1 MLLWATQVRKVTKK
15 YRFSHLSLHDRI
27 KIITFATE
35 KNDFVMDKNLFI
47 GREYE
52 IRQLEKYR
60 SSKESE
66 FIIIYGRRR
75 VGKTFLVKEFFD
87 DTYDFKVTG
96 LYKKS
101 RKMQLKN
108 FYLALQEYGSTV
120 KKVPEDWLEAFAEL
134 KKLLKGIKEDRK
146 KIVFIDELPW
156 LDTRQSEF
164 LAAFEGFWN
173 GWGAQQNDLMIIV
186 CGSATTWITNK
197 ILSDKGGLFNRAA
210 RRLYL
215 MPFTLQETERYL
227 VSRGIHWSR
236 YDIVECYMAMGGI
249 PYYLKL
255 LDNELSYIANIDT
268 IFFKRNGPLWDE
280 FDHLY
285 GTLFGASKAYM
296 KIIEALSAK
305 KAGLTRK
312 EIIRETKLEDNGLL
326 TEMLKNL
333 KDSLFVRS
341 YNTFGYGE
349 KNVVYQLA
357 DYFTLFYL
365 RFIKGR
371 QNPDEHFWT
380 HFLDN
385 PAKSNWAGQTFEQ
398 VCKDHI
404 AQVKASIG
412 ISALLTDISSWRGE
426 SESGKAQI
434 DLIIDRRD
442 RTINICEIKFS
453 VGEFTID
460 RDYEERLR
468 NKMEVF
474 REATKTKKALQLVM
488 ITTYGVRHN
497 AHSNI
502 VQSQVLMDDLFA

>member
-1 MLLWATQVRKVTKK
+1 MRKWGEK
-15 YRFSHLSLHDRI
+15 YKFPHSSLFFEKIVLSLQ
-27 KIITFATE
+27 AE
-35 KNDFVMDKNLFI
+35 KTLIMDKNLFI

-60 SSKESE
+60 NSKESE

-96 LYKKS
+96 LYKKPK
-101 RKMQLKN
+101 KMQLKN
-108 FYLALQEYGSTV
+108 FYLALQEYGASI
-120 KKVPEDWLEAFAEL
+120 KKAPEDWLEAFAEL
-134 KKLLKGIKEDRK
+134 KKLLKGIKENRK

-156 LDTRQSEF
+156 MDTRQSEF
-164 LAAFEGFWN
+164 LAAFEAFWN
-173 GWGAQQNDLMIIV
+173 GWGAQQNDLMLIV

-215 MPFTLQETERYL
+215 MPFTLRETEKYL
-227 VSRGIHWSR
+227 VSRGIRWSR
-236 YDIVECYMAMGGI
+236 YDIVECYMTMGGI

-255 LDNELSYIANIDT
+255 LDNEQSYLANIDT

-285 GTLFGASKAYM
+285 ETLFGSAKGYL
-296 KIIEALSAK
+296 KIIEALSTK
-305 KAGLTRK
+305 KSGLTRK
-312 EIIRETKLEDNGLL
+312 EIIQATKLEDNGLL

-333 KDSLFVRS
+333 KNSLFVRA

-357 DYFTLFYL
+357 DYFTLFYMQ
-365 RFIKGR
+365 FVKGK
-371 QNPDEHFWT
+371 QNPDEHLWT
-380 HFLDN
+380 HYLDH
-385 PAKSNWAGQTFEQ
+385 PAKHNWAGQTFEQ
-398 VCKDHI
+398 VCNDHI
-404 AQVKASIG
+404 ALVKKAIG
-412 ISALLTDISSWRGE
+412 ISALPTDISSWQGV

-442 RTINICEIKFS
+442 RTTNICEIKFS

-460 RDYEERLR
+460 QDYETKLR
-468 NKMEVF
+468 KRMQVF
-474 REATKTKKALQLVM
+474 REATKSKKALQLVM
-488 ITTYGVRHN
+488 ITTYGVRQN
-497 AHSNI
+497 AHSGI
-502 VQSQVLMDDLFA
+502 VQSQVRMDDLFAVSE

>member
-1 MLLWATQVRKVTKK
+1 MA
-15 YRFSHLSLHDRI
+15 
-27 KIITFATE
+27 KIRL
-35 KNDFVMDKNLFI
+35 DMDKNLFI

-60 SSKESE
+60 DSKESE
-66 FIIIYGRRR
+66 FIIVYGRRR

-96 LYKKS
+96 LYKKPK
-101 RKMQLKN
+101 KMQLKN
-108 FYLALQEYGSTV
+108 FYLALLEYGSTI
-120 KKVPEDWLEAFAEL
+120 KKVPGDWLEAFAEL

-146 KIVFIDELPW
+146 KIIFIDELPW
-156 LDTRQSEF
+156 LDTRQSDF
-164 LAAFEGFWN
+164 LSAFEGFWN
-173 GWGAQQNDLMIIV
+173 GWGAQQNDLMLVV

-227 VSRGIHWSR
+227 LSRGIHWSR
-236 YDIVECYMAMGGI
+236 YDIVECYMTMGGI

-255 LDNELSYIANIDT
+255 LDNELSYLANIDA
-268 IFFKRNGPLWDE
+268 IFFKRNGALWDE

-285 GTLFGASKAYM
+285 ETLFGASKAYM
-296 KIIEALSAK
+296 KIIEALSTRK
-305 KAGLTRK
+305 SGLTRN
-312 EIIRETKLEDNGLL
+312 EIIRVAKLEDNGLL

-333 KDSLFVRS
+333 KDSLFVRA

-365 RFIKGR
+365 RFMKGK

-380 HFLDN
+380 HYLDN
-385 PAKSNWAGQTFEQ
+385 PAKSSWAGQTFEQ

-404 AQVKASIG
+404 MQIKKAIG
-412 ISALLTDISSWRGE
+412 ISALLTDISSWHGE

-453 VGEFTID
+453 VEEFSID
-460 RDYEERLR
+460 QDYEQRLR
-468 NKMEVF
+468 KKMQVF
-474 REATKTKKALQLVM
+474 REATKSSKALQLIM
-488 ITTYGVRHN
+488 ITTYGVRRN
-497 AHSNI
+497 TYSGI
-502 VQSQVLMDDLFA
+502 VQSQVRMDHLFDSSESEY

>member
-1 MLLWATQVRKVTKK
+1 
-15 YRFSHLSLHDRI
+15 
-27 KIITFATE
+27 
-35 KNDFVMDKNLFI
+35 MDKNLFI

-60 SSKESE
+60 KSKESE
-66 FIIIYGRRR
+66 FVIVYGRRR

-101 RKMQLKN
+101 KKTQLKN
-108 FYLALQEYGSTV
+108 FYLALLEYGADV
-120 KKVPEDWLEAFAEL
+120 KKVPADWLEAFAEL
-134 KKLLKGIKEDRK
+134 KKLLKSIKEKRK

-164 LAAFEGFWN
+164 LAAFESFWN
-173 GWGAQQNDLMIIV
+173 GWGAQQNDIMLVV
-186 CGSATTWITNK
+186 CGSATTWINKK

-210 RRLYL
+210 RRIYL

-227 VSRGIHWSR
+227 VSRGIRWSR
-236 YDIVECYMAMGGI
+236 YDIVECYMTMGGI

-255 LDNELSYIANIDT
+255 LDNELSYLANIDAV
-268 IFFKRNGPLWDE
+268 FFKRKGPLWDE

-285 GTLFGASKAYM
+285 ETLFGTAKGYL
-296 KIIEALSAK
+296 KIIEALATK
-305 KAGLTRK
+305 KSGLTRK
-312 EIIRETKLEDNGLL
+312 EVIDETHLEDNGLL

-333 KDSLFVRS
+333 SDSQFVRT
-341 YNTFGYGE
+341 YNTFGYNE
-349 KNVVYQLA
+349 KNVVYQLS

-365 RFIKGR
+365 RFMKGK

-380 HFLDN
+380 HYLDN
-385 PAKSNWAGQTFEQ
+385 PAKSSWAGQTFEQ

-404 AQVKASIG
+404 NQVKKAIG
-412 ISALLTDISSWRGE
+412 ISALLTDVSSWKGA

-442 RTINICEIKFS
+442 RTTNICEIKFS
-453 VGEFTID
+453 MGEFVID
-460 RDYEERLR
+460 KDYENKLR
-468 NKMEVF
+468 KKMQVF
-474 REATKTKKALQLVM
+474 REVTNSRKALQLVM
-488 ITTYGVRHN
+488 ITTYGVRQN
-497 AHSNI
+497 AHSGI
-502 VQSQVLMDDLFA
+502 MQSQVRMDDLFASV

>member
-1 MLLWATQVRKVTKK
+1 
-15 YRFSHLSLHDRI
+15 
-27 KIITFATE
+27 
-35 KNDFVMDKNLFI
+35 MDKNLFI

-60 SSKESE
+60 NSKESE
-66 FIIIYGRRR
+66 FVIVYGRRR
-75 VGKTFLVKEFFD
+75 VGKTFLIKEFFD
-87 DTYDFKVTG
+87 DTYDFHVSG

-101 RKMQLKN
+101 KKMQLKN
-108 FYLALQEYGSTV
+108 FFLALQEYGANI
-120 KKVPEDWLEAFAEL
+120 KKIPQDWLEAFTEL
-134 KKLLKGIKEDRK
+134 KKLLKSIKENRK

-156 LDTRQSEF
+156 MDTRQSDF
-164 LAAFEGFWN
+164 LAAFEAFWN
-173 GWGAQQNDLMIIV
+173 GWGAQQNDIMLIV

-227 VSRGIHWSR
+227 VSRGIRWSR
-236 YDIVECYMAMGGI
+236 YDIVECYMTMGGI

-255 LDNELSYIANIDT
+255 LDNELSYLANIDS
-268 IFFKRNGPLWDE
+268 IFFKPNGPLWDE

-285 GTLFGASKAYM
+285 ETLFGTSKGYL
-296 KIIEALSAK
+296 KIIEALAAK
-305 KAGLTRK
+305 KSGLTRK
-312 EIIRETKLEDNGLL
+312 EIIHQTKLEDNGLL

-333 KDSLFVRS
+333 KDSRFVRA

-349 KNVVYQLA
+349 KNIVYQLS

-365 RFIKGR
+365 RFMKGK

-380 HFLDN
+380 HYLDN
-385 PAKSNWAGQTFEQ
+385 PAKSSWAGQTFEI

-404 AQVKASIG
+404 AQVKKAIG
-412 ISALLTDISSWRGE
+412 ISALLTEISSWQGT

-442 RTINICEIKFS
+442 RITNICEIKFS
-453 VGEFTID
+453 VDEFSINKE
-460 RDYEERLR
+460 YEEKLK
-468 NKMEVF
+468 NKLQVF
-474 REATKTKKALQLVM
+474 REATQSRKALQLVM
-488 ITTYGVRHN
+488 ITTYGVRQN
-497 AHSNI
+497 AHSGI
-502 VQSQVLMDDLFA
+502 VQSQVKMEDLFRSEEE

>member
-1 MLLWATQVRKVTKK
+1 MYLCGRKGDV
-15 YRFSHLSLHDRI
+15 I
-27 KIITFATE
+27 
-35 KNDFVMDKNLFI
+35 MDKNLFI

-52 IRQLEKYR
+52 IHQLEKYR
-60 SSKESE
+60 NSKESE
-66 FIIIYGRRR
+66 FIIVYGRRR
-75 VGKTFLVKEFFD
+75 VGKTFLIKEFFD
-87 DTYDFKVTG
+87 DKYDFKVTG
-96 LYKKS
+96 LYKKPK
-101 RKMQLKN
+101 KMQLKN
-108 FYLALQEYGSTV
+108 FYLALQEYGAST
-120 KKVPEDWLEAFAEL
+120 KKIPEDWLEAFTEL
-134 KKLLKGIKEDRK
+134 KKLLKGIKDDRK
-146 KIVFIDELPW
+146 KIIFIDELPW

-164 LAAFEGFWN
+164 LAAFETFWN
-173 GWGAQQNDLMIIV
+173 GWGAQQNDLMLIV

-197 ILSDKGGLFNRAA
+197 LLFDKGGLFNRAA

-215 MPFTLQETERYL
+215 MPFTLQETEKYL
-227 VSRGIHWSR
+227 TSRGIHWSR
-236 YDIVECYMAMGGI
+236 YDIVECYMTMGGI

-255 LDNELSYIANIDT
+255 LDNSLSYLANIDT

-285 GTLFGASKAYM
+285 ETLFGASKAYL
-296 KIIEALSAK
+296 KIIEALASK
-305 KAGLTRK
+305 KSGLTRK
-312 EIIRETKLEDNGLL
+312 EILDETKMEDNGLL

-333 KDSLFVRS
+333 KDSQFARA

-365 RFIKGR
+365 RFIKGK

-404 AQVKASIG
+404 SQIKKAMG

-434 DLIIDRRD
+434 DLVIDRRD
-442 RTINICEIKFS
+442 RTTNLCEIKFS
-453 VGEFTID
+453 VSEFAID
-460 RDYEERLR
+460 QDYEDKLR
-468 NKMEVF
+468 KKIQVF
-474 REATKTKKALQLVM
+474 REANKSRKALQLVM
-488 ITTYGVRHN
+488 ITTYGVKQN
-497 AHSNI
+497 AHSGI
-502 VQSQVLMDDLFA
+502 VRSQVKMDDLFISPE

>member
-1 MLLWATQVRKVTKK
+1 
-15 YRFSHLSLHDRI
+15 
-27 KIITFATE
+27 
-35 KNDFVMDKNLFI
+35 MDKNLFI

-60 SSKESE
+60 NSKESE
-66 FIIIYGRRR
+66 FVIVYGRRR

-96 LYKKS
+96 LYKKP
-101 RKMQLKN
+101 KKTQLKN
-108 FYLALQEYGSTV
+108 FYLALLEYGSSV
-120 KKVPEDWLEAFAEL
+120 KKIPSDWLEAFAEL
-134 KKLLKGIKEDRK
+134 KKLIKGSQENRK
-146 KIVFIDELPW
+146 KIIFIDELPW
-156 LDTRQSEF
+156 LDTRQSDF

-173 GWGAQQNDLMIIV
+173 DWGAQQNDLMLVV

-227 VSRGIHWSR
+227 QSRGIRWSR
-236 YDIVECYMAMGGI
+236 YDIVECYMTMGGI

-255 LDNELSYIANIDT
+255 LDNELSYLANIDT
-268 IFFKRNGPLWDE
+268 IFFKRNGSLWDE

-285 GTLFGASKAYM
+285 DTLFGNSKGYL
-296 KIIEALSAK
+296 KIIEALSTK
-305 KAGLTRK
+305 KSGLTRN
-312 EIIRETKLEDNGLL
+312 EIIKEAKVEDNGLL

-333 KDSLFVRS
+333 KDSLFVRA
-341 YNTFGYGE
+341 YNTFGYDE
-349 KNVVYQLA
+349 KNVVYQLS

-365 RFIKGR
+365 RFMKGR

-385 PAKSNWAGQTFEQ
+385 PAKSSWAGQTFEQ

-404 AQVKASIG
+404 TQVKKAIG
-412 ISALLTDISSWRGE
+412 ISALLTDISSWHGATDR
-426 SESGKAQI
+426 GKAQI

-442 RTINICEIKFS
+442 RTTNICEIKFS
-453 VGEFTID
+453 VGEFVINQ
-460 RDYEERLR
+460 DYETKLR
-468 NKMEVF
+468 QKMEVF
-474 REATKTKKALQLVM
+474 REATKSKKALQLVM
-488 ITTYGVRHN
+488 ITTYGVRQN
-497 AHSNI
+497 AHSGI
-502 VQSQVLMDDLFA
+502 MQSQVRMDDLFALVE

>member
-1 MLLWATQVRKVTKK
+1 
-15 YRFSHLSLHDRI
+15 
-27 KIITFATE
+27 
-35 KNDFVMDKNLFI
+35 MDKNLFI

-66 FIIIYGRRR
+66 FIIVYGRRR

-96 LYKKS
+96 LYKKP
-101 RKMQLKN
+101 KKTQLKN
-108 FYLALQEYGSTV
+108 FYLALLEYGAQV
-120 KKVPEDWLEAFAEL
+120 KKIPGDWLEAFAEL
-134 KKLLKGIKEDRK
+134 KKLLKGIKENRK
-146 KIVFIDELPW
+146 KIIFIDELPW

-164 LAAFEGFWN
+164 LGAFESFWN
-173 GWGAQQNDLMIIV
+173 GWGAQQNDLMLVV

-197 ILSDKGGLFNRAA
+197 LLSNKGGLFNRAA

-215 MPFTLQETERYL
+215 MPFSLQETERYL

-236 YDIVECYMAMGGI
+236 YDIVECYMTMGGI

-255 LDNELSYIANIDT
+255 LDNDLSFLANIDT

-285 GTLFGASKAYM
+285 ETLFGNSKGYL
-296 KIIEALSAK
+296 KIIEALSSRK
-305 KAGLTRK
+305 SGLTRK
-312 EIIRETKLEDNGLL
+312 EIISETKLEDNGLL

-333 KDSLFVRS
+333 RDSMFVRS
-341 YNTFGYGE
+341 YNTFGYDE
-349 KNVVYQLA
+349 KNIVYQLA

-365 RFIKGR
+365 RFLKGK
-371 QNPDEHFWT
+371 QNPDEQFWT
-380 HFLDN
+380 HYLDN
-385 PAKSNWAGQTFEQ
+385 PAKSSWSGQTFEQ

-404 AQVKASIG
+404 MQVKKAIG
-412 ISALLTDISSWRGE
+412 ISGLLTDISSWHGATE
-426 SESGKAQI
+426 TGNAQI

-453 VGEFTID
+453 VAEFVIGQ
-460 RDYEERLR
+460 DYEKILQK
-468 NKMEVF
+468 KMQVF
-474 REATKTKKALQLVM
+474 REVSKSKKALQLVM
-488 ITTYGVRHN
+488 ITTYGVRQN
-497 AHSNI
+497 SHSGI